1 MKIKHTLIF
10 LALTTLSY
18 GQETAN
24 FDRSFHYRTDDSK
37 SENKREYIV
46 TDSLIEIKDYNK
58 NGLFRT
64 GKFYG
69 FNDLK
74 NLDEFIWF
82 NSNRQYDKSPNLII
96 KDRKGTVK
104 YFNKEGESTSK
115 QLFIEDKTKHIQLWN
130 NNKPYLTNGTG
141 KYQCNSDKKNEK
153 LVRIFKDSIEI
164 DGYIIRELKKD
175 TIYYKTD
182 TKAYPKNGLKP
193 FYRELAKNIQYPG
206 FAKLLGIDKRITVE
220 FVVDENGKL
229 TDFEPLNNR
238 SLSFEKK
245 AIKKLEKMP
254 KWIPATL
261 NGKNV
266 KTRFRIPLTFK
277 H

>member
-1 MKIKHTLIF
+1 MKITYTLIF
-10 LALTTLSY
+10 LILTAISY

-24 FDRSFHYRTDDSK
+24 FDRSFHYRTDEKKSK
-37 SENKREYIV
+37 NKREYIV

-58 NGLFRT
+58 NGLFRA

-69 FNDLK
+69 FSDLK

-96 KDRKGTVK
+96 KDRKGSVK
-104 YFNKEGESTSK
+104 YFNKEGESTSE
-115 QLFIEDKTKHIQLWN
+115 QLFIEDKTKYIQLWN
-130 NNKPYLTNGTG
+130 NNKAYLTKGTG

-153 LVRIFKDSIEI
+153 LVRVFKDSIET
-164 DGYIIRELKKD
+164 DEYIVRELKKD
-175 TIYYKTD
+175 TIFYKTD

-193 FYRELAKNIQYPG
+193 FYRELAEKIQYPG
-206 FAKLLGIDKRITVE
+206 FAKLLGIDKKITVE

-245 AIKKLEKMP
+245 AIKKLERMP

-261 NGKNV
+261 KGKNV

>member
-1 MKIKHTLIF
+1 M
-10 LALTTLSY
+10 
-18 GQETAN
+18 
-24 FDRSFHYRTDDSK
+24 FDRSFHHRTNDIKSK
-37 SENKREYIV
+37 NKRDYIIK
-46 TDSLIEIKDYNK
+46 DSIIEIKDYNK

-64 GKFYG
+64 GKFHG
-69 FNDLK
+69 FTDLK
-74 NLDEFIWF
+74 NLDEFIWY
-82 NSNRQYDKSPNLII
+82 NSNSQYDRSPELRI
-96 KDRKGTVK
+96 KNRKGIVE
-104 YFNKEGESTSK
+104 YLNKDGQPTSQ
-115 QLFIEDKTKHIQLWN
+115 QLFIENKTKFIQLWN
-130 NNKPYLTNGTG
+130 KDKSYLTNGTG

-164 DGYIIRELKKD
+164 KGYIVRELKKD
-175 TIYYKTD
+175 TIFYIND

-193 FYRELAKNIQYPG
+193 FYRDLAKNIQYPG

-229 TDFEPLNNR
+229 TDFEPLNNK

-261 NGKNV
+261 DGKNV

>member
-1 MKIKHTLIF
+1 MKYTL
-10 LALTTLSY
+10 TLLLLSTFAY
-18 GQETAN
+18 GQESAF
-24 FDRSFHYRTDDSK
+24 FDRSFHNRTDDLKSK
-37 SENKREYIV
+37 NKREYIIN
-46 TDSLIEIKDYNK
+46 DSIILIKDYNK

-69 FNDLK
+69 FTDLK
-74 NLDEFIWF
+74 NLDEYIWY
-82 NSNRQYDKSPNLII
+82 NSNRQYDKSSDLII
-96 KDRKGTVK
+96 NDRKGTVT
-104 YFNKEGESTSK
+104 YFNKEGKPTSE
-115 QLFIEDKTKHIQLWN
+115 QLYIEDKTKHIQLWN

-141 KYQCNSDKKNEK
+141 KYVCNSDKKNEK
-153 LVRIFKDSIEI
+153 LVRVFKDSLET
-164 DGYIIRELKKD
+164 DGYIVRELKTD

-193 FYRELAKNIQYPG
+193 FYRDLAKNIQYPG
-206 FAKLLGIDKRITVE
+206 FAKLLGIDKKITVE

-229 TDFEPLNNR
+229 TDFEPLNSK
-238 SLSFEKK
+238 SLNFEKK
-245 AIKKLEKMP
+245 AIRKFEKMP

-261 NGKNV
+261 NGRNV

>member
-1 MKIKHTLIF
+1 MKQIIILLLLNSF
-10 LALTTLSY
+10 FSY
-18 GQETAN
+18 SQESAI

-37 SENKREYIV
+37 SQNKREYLV
-46 TDSLIEIKDYNK
+46 KDSLIEIKDYNK

-69 FNDLK
+69 FTDLK

-82 NSNRQYDKSPNLII
+82 NSNRQYDKNPKLKV
-96 KDRKGTVK
+96 KDRSGIVK
-104 YFNKEGESTSK
+104 YYNKKKEPTSE
-115 QLFIEDKTKHIQLWN
+115 QFFIENVTKHIQIWN
-130 NNKPYLTNGTG
+130 NNIPYLINGTG
-141 KYQCNSDKKNEK
+141 KYQCNADKKNEK
-153 LVRIFKDSIEI
+153 LVRIFKDSLET
-164 DGYIIRELKKD
+164 DGYIVRELKKD

-182 TKAYPKNGLKP
+182 TKAYPKSGMKS
-193 FYRELAKNIQYPG
+193 FYKELAKNIQYPG
-206 FAKLLGIDKRITVE
+206 FAKLLGIDKKITVE

-245 AIKKLEKMP
+245 AIKKLERMP
-254 KWIPATL
+254 KWIPATIK
-261 NGKNV
+261 GKNV